1 MSLSPLARKLLA
13 GITPYIPGKPIE
25 EVQREMGLSR
35 VIKLASNEN
44 PLGPSPKAVEAM
56 RAALGSAHR
65 YPDGSCFYLT
75 RKLAERLNVA
85 PEQII
90 VGNGSD
96 EVITFAARAFL
107 EPDDE
112 VVIADPTFLIYK
124 IAAQQAQARIR
135 LVPLRNFR
143 YNLEGMRRAVTRRTK
158 LVFIANPDNPTGTY
172 ATRAEVE
179 AFMKDLP
186 ERVIVF
192 FDEAYAELVEAP
204 DYPDSRA
211 YLSRHP
217 VIIARTFSK
226 AYGLSGLRVGYG
238 VAQKPIIE
246 AMQRVREPFNVNSL
260 AQVAAAAALD
270 DAAHLEATRRLL
282 REQKKILYEA
292 LTQLKLD
299 AVPSATNFILFHVGS
314 RAAEAAQALLKR
326 GVIVRHMQAWA
337 LPEHLRVT
345 VGLPEEN
352 QVFIHALKEALS

>member
-1 MSLSPLARKLLA
+1 MLSSLARKILA

-25 EVQREMGLSR
+25 EVQRELGLSR

-56 RAALGSAHR
+56 RAALGSVHR

-75 RKLAERLNVA
+75 RKLAERLGVA

-96 EVITFAARAFL
+96 EIITFAARAFL
-107 EPDDE
+107 EPGDE

-124 IAAQQAQARIR
+124 IAAQQAEAGIR
-135 LVPLRNFR
+135 LVGLRNFR

-172 ATRAEVE
+172 VTRAEVE
-179 AFMKDLP
+179 AFLKDLP
-186 ERVIVF
+186 DHVIVF
-192 FDEAYAELVEAP
+192 LDEAYAELVDAP

-211 YLSRHP
+211 YLSHHS
-217 VIIARTFSK
+217 VIFARTFSK

-238 VAQKPIIE
+238 VAAQPLIE

-260 AQVAAAAALD
+260 AQAAAAAALD
-270 DAAHLEATRRLL
+270 DAEHLEATRRLL
-282 REQKKILYEA
+282 REQKNLLYEA
-292 LTQLKLD
+292 LSQLKLE
-299 AVPSATNFILFHVGS
+299 AVPSAANFILF
-314 RAAEAAQALLKR
+314 RAGPQAEQLARALLKR
-326 GVIVRHMQAWA
+326 GIIVRHMRAWA
-337 LPEHLRVT
+337 LPEHIRVT

-352 QVFIHALKEALS
+352 QAFIHALKEESR